1 MYYRK
6 STNIFP
12 FPFCTHF
19 YNVREN
25 WKKNSITAVQ
35 TKVVG
40 EKNQPRGWQTSEYNG
55 FSWFHKVQIQHWGMT
70 NHDKKCSF
78 PPSVLTYMKG
88 KAVKG
93 LGPFRLCCFS
103 LTALPKSWFQHPL
116 WSLAWPSYRLTDYN
130 WCLDIQLS
138 PAAQPQLT
146 LPLQRRSAPCWST
159 PTKPSLLMPSALLK
173 IQEFST
179 LMSKIPVCFLIL
191 VSHLPIS

>member
-1 MYYRK
+1 MASAGFIK
-6 STNIFP
+6 SKFNT
-12 FPFCTHF
+12 
-19 YNVREN
+19 
-25 WKKNSITAVQ
+25 
-35 TKVVG
+35 G
-40 EKNQPRGWQTSEYNG
+40 
-55 FSWFHKVQIQHWGMT
+55 GMK

-116 WSLAWPSYRLTDYN
+116 WSLAWPSYRLADYN

-159 PTKPSLLMPSALLK
+159 PTKPSLLMPSALLRGHPLK
-173 IQEFST
+173 SRQIQEFST

-191 VSHLPIS
+191 VSQLPISPGYWGWKELMYFKPSARHWVS